1 MKKILLVL
9 FTLVLCL
16 SSFKGM
22 GQDPINGLCEPTI
35 EFINLSQN
43 LNTDVVG
50 QWHNDFLDFLFE
62 KIKTDNICPMDES
75 FNFKYNSFV
84 HEFMQTKGL
93 ELNNNLIGSI
103 YDINSLEKINLCNEE
118 SSEATKHYFV
128 N

>member
-22 GQDPINGLCEPTI
+22 GLDPINGLCEPTI